1 MINFYSSSQDSKVR
15 FRDTDKHIRLP
26 YSGQNKWQYIA
37 TLGGI
42 SSSGSHR
49 KRNERVLRGGRRS
62 DEPGAEPP
70 DRVVTCS
77 PTRWW
82 LVQLRLSTADRHPQ
96 RCRYTRG
103 RARCYNYQLSALERS
118 NKSAIPLRSTFNE
131 SSWLNFRRLSYSE
144 TSSWKVY
151 FFPSFSRSLLNIVWV
166 SLIES
171 FILRLIVRPQINIK
185 YSALISICILLKI
198 IKLRN

>member
-1 MINFYSSSQDSKVR
+1 MAI
-15 FRDTDKHIRLP
+15 
-26 YSGQNKWQYIA
+26 YIA

-42 SSSGSHR
+42 SSGSHR
-49 KRNERVLRGGRRS
+49 KWRNEKTERTSAARRRKKEGRAGSRTS
-62 DEPGAEPP
+62 

-82 LVQLRLSTADRHPQ
+82 LVQLWLSTDRHPQ

-118 NKSAIPLRSTFNE
+118 NKSAIPLQSTFNE
-131 SSWLNFRRLSYSE
+131 SSWLNFFRLSYSE

-151 FFPSFSRSLLNIVWV
+151 FFPSFSRSLLNVVRV

-171 FILRLIVRPQINIK
+171 SIL
-185 YSALISICILLKI
+185 
-198 IKLRN
+198 